1 MWSRNWRQDFGNSV
15 LSCKGIGQEKGKRRP
30 ERRNQILD
38 LRKDLRIHVQTGA
51 SKTLQSERAERAE
64 RGRSNLKQ
72 GIEEES

>member
-1 MWSRNWRQDFGNSV
+1 
-15 LSCKGIGQEKGKRRP
+15 
-30 ERRNQILD
+30 
-38 LRKDLRIHVQTGA
+38 VQTGA